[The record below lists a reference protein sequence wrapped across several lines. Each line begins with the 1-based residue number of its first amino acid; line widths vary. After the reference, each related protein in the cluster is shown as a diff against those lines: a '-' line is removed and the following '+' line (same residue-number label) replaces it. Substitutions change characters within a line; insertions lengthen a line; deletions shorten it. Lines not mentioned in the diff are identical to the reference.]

1 MALTPIKLQKLFWNR
16 SRTIANKLARETDP
30 EVRRLLT
37 VRLRESLRD
46 SLVLSNLR
54 GRSQTVEEL
63 RIKGELPASLQ
74 AKPGESPALAES
86 RVVQILRAK
95 VPALRETA
103 EQLNEIYINR
113 AFFITEQLG
122 PILETQVEKLR
133 ELIIRRA
140 RGEGLAPRPT
150 IGVKGLLQEARDTI
164 NLTKFRLETVFRTNI
179 GQAFMDGV
187 LEQQEDPDVKEAI
200 VYREY
205 VSSLTKTTRKTHAA
219 VHGFL
224 APSDDEVWQRIW
236 PLNGFNCLCHPPRP
250 IFMPEAKRRGLVE
263 GGQPIGRRYG
273 NPVQR
278 DLIETGS
285 AMIDGKIVQFP
296 DKGWSK
302 ASVLVEI
309 A

>member
-1 MALTPIKLQKLFWNR
+1 MALTPLKLQKLFWNR
-16 SRTIANKLARETDP
+16 SRAIAGKLARETDP
-30 EVRRLLT
+30 EARRLLT
-37 VRLRESLRD
+37 GRLRESLRD

-63 RIKGELPASLQ
+63 RVKGELPKSLQ
-74 AKPGESPALAES
+74 AIPGETPEVAES

-103 EQLNEIYINR
+103 ETLNRLYMNR
-113 AFFITEQLG
+113 AFFVTEQLG

-187 LEQQEDPDVKEAI
+187 LEQQEEPEVKAAI

-205 VSSLTKTTRKTHAA
+205 ISSLTKTTRTTHAA
-219 VHGFL
+219 IHGFL
-224 APSDDEVWQRIW
+224 APSDDPVWQTIW

-250 IFMPEAKRRGLVE
+250 IFAPEAKRRGLVE
-263 GGQPIGRRYG
+263 GGRPIGRRFS
-273 NPVQR
+273 NSVQR
-278 DLIETGS
+278 DLIETGF
-285 AMIDGKIVQFP
+285 AMIAGKIVQFP
-296 DKGWSK
+296 DKGWAK
-302 ASVLVEI
+302 ASVII
-309 A
+309 AA